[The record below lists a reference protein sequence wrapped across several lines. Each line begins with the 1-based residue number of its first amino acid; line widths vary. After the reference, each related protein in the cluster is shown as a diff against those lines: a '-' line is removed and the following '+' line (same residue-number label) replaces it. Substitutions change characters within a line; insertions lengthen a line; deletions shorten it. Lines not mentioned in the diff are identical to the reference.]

1 MNRVSSHK
9 EFSISDNTYAESDN
23 RCVVRFY
30 RSEVISD
37 DGHLMIV
44 NTEFLNGCTA
54 SINQSKSVCFATGEH
69 EFGEPCVIC
78 TFGAGGIG
86 AVEVHLAVD

>member
-1 MNRVSSHK
+1 
-9 EFSISDNTYAESDN
+9 
-23 RCVVRFY
+23 
-30 RSEVISD
+30 
-37 DGHLMIV
+37 MIV